1 MEQIKKADVI
11 FHNGVVITANDTDE
25 IAEAVAVSGKDIVY
39 CGDEAGVWELRG
51 GDTEVIDLA
60 GRTLMPGFIDSHIH
74 FSSLGLKKGPII
86 DSNFEKIKSVEEL
99 LDAVRDAARS
109 KKPGEWIVL
118 SGYDHNK
125 LLEQRHPTLKELDE
139 AAPENPVRCV
149 RCCAH
154 MGVYNS
160 LALEAGGISDASGFS
175 EGEVVVENGELT
187 GLLKENAHMYMGRF
201 VKFAPEELREGIRI
215 ADHETLRQ
223 GITSVCDAGN
233 DGTDAWKTMKEMAE
247 SREIKT
253 RIRCM
258 IFDLAGKDE
267 NIRAINEFILKEKKE
282 FGDSEYFG
290 AGPVKIM
297 IDGSSSGPSS
307 ATRQPYS
314 HDSELKG
321 ILVWE
326 QDEINDMIKMIHD
339 DGLQATAHAVGDKAV
354 EMVVNAMEKAQAE
367 NPRENAR
374 HRIEHCGIV
383 DEELIARIKKLGIVP
398 VANPGFIERNG
409 KDYNR
414 FYGDRVNYMFPLRS
428 FRDEDIVTAVGSDAP
443 VVPENP
449 MNGIYGA
456 IARKDGFTGEPVGE
470 GQRVSL
476 LEAVK
481 MYTYNGAYACFE
493 ENIKGSIEEGK
504 RADMIVLSDDI
515 LKVPE
520 EEIRNV
526 TVDLTMVD
534 GEIVYRCT
542 MS

>member
-11 FHNGVVITANDTDE
+11 FHNGVVITANETDE

-39 CGDEAGVWELRG
+39 CGDEAGVWEFRG
-51 GDTEVIDLA
+51 DDTEVIDLA
-60 GRTLMPGFIDSHIH
+60 GRALMPGFIDSHIH

-86 DSNFEKIKSVEEL
+86 DSNFEKIKSVAEL

-267 NIRAINEFILKEKKE
+267 N
-282 FGDSEYFG
+282 
-290 AGPVKIM
+290 
-297 IDGSSSGPSS
+297 
-307 ATRQPYS
+307 
-314 HDSELKG
+314 
-321 ILVWE
+321 
-326 QDEINDMIKMIHD
+326 
-339 DGLQATAHAVGDKAV
+339 
-354 EMVVNAMEKAQAE
+354 
-367 NPRENAR
+367 
-374 HRIEHCGIV
+374 C
-383 DEELIARIKKLGIVP
+383 
-398 VANPGFIERNG
+398 
-409 KDYNR
+409 
-414 FYGDRVNYMFPLRS
+414 
-428 FRDEDIVTAVGSDAP
+428 
-443 VVPENP
+443 
-449 MNGIYGA
+449 
-456 IARKDGFTGEPVGE
+456 RKYIQTSI
-470 GQRVSL
+470 SL
-476 LEAVK
+476 LSCLA
-481 MYTYNGAYACFE
+481 FH
-493 ENIKGSIEEGK
+493 
-504 RADMIVLSDDI
+504 
-515 LKVPE
+515 
-520 EEIRNV
+520 
-526 TVDLTMVD
+526 
-534 GEIVYRCT
+534 
-542 MS
+542 